1 MNKGYSSRTG
11 TAVTLR
17 QVRDLPFP
25 LPVQGEAVSSW
36 GSEGRAQQR
45 TKGTGSP
52 PPVNLVG
59 PPLLATAVRRQL
71 TGPGRLDIQ
80 SKRIH
85 LKPQSLTELASRGL
99 RLAEGLSPLPS
110 SLFLPS
116 GVGVSIPGL
125 PRHCVQKR
133 RTCLVSQVYRGRGI
147 LPQKELHFE

>member
-1 MNKGYSSRTG
+1 M
-11 TAVTLR
+11 TLR

-80 SKRIH
+80 SEDSSQASKSYGIG
-85 LKPQSLTELASRGL
+85 LTGS
-99 RLAEGLSPLPS
+99 
-110 SLFLPS
+110 
-116 GVGVSIPGL
+116 
-125 PRHCVQKR
+125 Q
-133 RTCLVSQVYRGRGI
+133 TC
-147 LPQKELHFE
+147 